1 MKFTHY
7 ALWEKNYEAYVS
19 GATRIVN
26 QGATWSGK
34 TVNILL
40 LLAEIAIQRKKPT
53 RIGVFS
59 ESLPHLRLGAM
70 RDFERILMG
79 NGWYNEADH
88 NKTEH
93 RYNFRNNFIQFV
105 GCDAPGKA
113 TGPRWDIT
121 YFNEVINV
129 SKSVVEQ
136 VEMRTEICM
145 FFDYNPQY
153 EFWIIDKMV
162 EWGESC
168 RFIKSTYEDGLQF
181 IPPDIRKMIEGWKAN
196 NPNRYTVFAMG
207 EWGSLEGRIY
217 DFEILKTD
225 GIPLE
230 AELIGYG
237 VDFGFSVDPT
247 AVVACYRWNGGIIAD
262 EVWYQKGMPE
272 DIWPKIQDEV
282 KQHVPAYGDNANGI
296 YIEMFN
302 RSGWRRL
309 KACLKPNDTKEKSSI
324 RFGIQQVQQNPLW
337 LTKRSVNGIK
347 EARGYS
353 WATDNFGKPMGDPV
367 GKEHFLDGLRYLV
380 QTLAAKPKVTPRSVS
395 WRKPFADERR
405 VANFGL

>member
-93 RYNFRNNFIQFV
+93 RYNFQNNFIQFV

-181 IPPDIRKMIEGWKAN
+181 IPLDIRKMIEGWKAN

-217 DFEILKTD
+217 DFNILPTV
-225 GIPLE
+225 PEE
-230 AELIGYG
+230 AELLGYG
-237 VDFGFSVDPT
+237 VDSGYSNDPT
-247 AVVACYRWNGGIIAD
+247 AVCAVYRYGGGLIGDQLFYGA
-262 EVWYQKGMPE
+262 GMMPE
-272 DIWPKIQDEV
+272 DVWAKIKGEV
-282 KQHVPAYGDNANGI
+282 NISKDAYIDPSNPPYRIG
-296 YIEMFN
+296 FN
-302 RSGWRRL
+302 RAGWTRL
-309 KACLKPNDTKEKSSI
+309 MPAKTGKDSVKA
-324 RFGIQQVQQNPLW
+324 GILIVQANPLW
-337 LTKRSVNGIK
+337 FTARSVDFIR
-347 EARGYS
+347 EARAYQ
-353 WATDNFGKPMGDPV
+353 WKTDKMGQPTNEPED
-367 GKEHFLDGLRYLV
+367 GNDHGLDALRYFP
-380 QTLAAKPKVTPRSVS
+380 QTVFARPKFPSRSR
-395 WRKPFADERR
+395 W
-405 VANFGL
+405 L